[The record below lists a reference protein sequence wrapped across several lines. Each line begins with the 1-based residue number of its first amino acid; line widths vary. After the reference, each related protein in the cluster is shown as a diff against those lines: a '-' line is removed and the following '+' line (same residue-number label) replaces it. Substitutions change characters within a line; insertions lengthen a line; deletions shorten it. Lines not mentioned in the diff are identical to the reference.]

1 MKSSGL
7 LQWRDTPNGYGPI
20 AQVTADFAVDV
31 LWRVGVDGGYLEKR
45 ISAAVLTVDNSAND
59 ETCTVTINGIATL
72 CSANVRTNFPV
83 PRGIS
88 FFDITA
94 PSGQTTLNFY
104 ADRRDVPP
112 DLPNFAA
119 IIANTVAAAR
129 LSNGNCVLGIS
140 GANLILSPHD
150 GNSLLISGT
159 TQTIP
164 STSVILVPPGLAFAN
179 TLLFIYAFM
188 NGSVMTLEADAT
200 GRTTDPTTGIE
211 IKLGDPSRTL
221 VGMAQTDAAGLWVNT
236 SANRAVRTW
245 YNDVGPRPGFANFL
259 ADVSTIS
266 PVDVEL
272 SASIR
277 VSYLQWVRE
286 KIFLS
291 CNGVLTI
298 NGGVNPRTG
307 ITIDGI
313 AAGNGLWT
321 RTRLDFA
328 GATGG
333 IGISGVIQGAAT
345 DGYHFATLVG
355 RSDGVNTATWLGASA
370 DERVSLNVA
379 PLGHA

>member
-20 AQVTADFAVDV
+20 AQVITDFAVDV
-31 LWRVGVDGGYLEKR
+31 IWRVGVDGGYLEKR

-159 TQTIP
+159 TQTVP

-211 IKLGDPSRTL
+211 VKLGDPSRTL
-221 VGMAQTDAAGLWVNT
+221 VGMAQADAAGNWVNT

-245 YNDVGPRPGFANFL
+245 YNDVGTRAGFANFTV
-259 ADVSTIS
+259 DVGTIS
-266 PVDVEL
+266 AVDVEL
-272 SASIR
+272 SATIR
-277 VSYLQWVRE
+277 VSYLQWIRE

-291 CNGVLTI
+291 CNGSLTGT
-298 NGGVNPRTG
+298 NGLFPRTG

-313 AAGNGLWT
+313 APQNGMWT
-321 RTRLDFA
+321 RSLLSSA
-328 GATGG
+328 GVVNGMS
-333 IGISGVIQGAAT
+333 ISGVIGGATA

-355 RSDGVNTATWLGASA
+355 RSNGVDTITWAGTSA
-370 DERVSLNVA
+370 DDRCSLNVS